1 MGSAMD
7 ASAPGLLR
15 ADSDAPVNE
24 YAPPLREES
33 EGEGVTE
40 QEGGGLSSENMK
52 GWWRDLESVQVS
64 LLTEREGWFLQKYKV
79 ESDVSP
85 FLRVSSLVL
94 MMGRNGRAGAC
105 IDGIAISCGCLIVC
119 RIDM

>member
-7 ASAPGLLR
+7 ASAPGGLLR

-85 FLRVSSLVL
+85 
-94 MMGRNGRAGAC
+94 
-105 IDGIAISCGCLIVC
+105 VC
-119 RIDM
+119 F